1 MINALCRDPHGQFS
15 ASKFWT
21 NVAYATA
28 TYVVIANANSTNWEL
43 LLVYVAT
50 VGGSEVAKKF
60 LNMRYG
66 GSNSGTNSTDS
77 TEYTR
82 REPSLHHDK

>member
-1 MINALCRDPHGQFS
+1 MSMFTSPDGKFS

-21 NVAYATA
+21 QVAYATA
-28 TYVVIANANSTNWEL
+28 TYIVIKHAGADNWEL
-43 LLVYVAT
+43 LLVYIAT

-66 GSNSGTNSTDS
+66 GNN
-77 TEYTR
+77 
-82 REPSLHHDK
+82 RENI

>member
-1 MINALCRDPHGQFS
+1 MKLFDDPKGNFS

-28 TYVVIANANSTNWEL
+28 TYVVIVNANSNNWEL

-50 VGGSEVAKKF
+50 VGGSEIAKKF
-60 LNMRYG
+60 LSMRY
-66 GSNSGTNSTDS
+66 SNSSDPKEDQRNS
-77 TEYTR
+77 R
-82 REPSLHHDK
+82 

>member
-1 MINALCRDPHGQFS
+1 MTNPLFQDPHGKFS
-15 ASKFWT
+15 TSKFWT

-50 VGGSEVAKKF
+50 VGGSEIAKKF
-60 LNMRYG
+60 LSMRY
-66 GSNSGTNSTDS
+66 SNGQTPPANDT
-77 TEYTR
+77 TPR
-82 REPSLHHDK
+82 REPTLHPDK

>member
-1 MINALCRDPHGQFS
+1 MSMFNDPHGRFS

-21 NVAYATA
+21 QVAYATA
-28 TYVVIANANSTNWEL
+28 TYVVIQHASGTNWEL
-43 LLVYVAT
+43 LLVYIAT

-66 GSNSGTNSTDS
+66 TNGKSDDS
-77 TEYTR
+77 
-82 REPSLHHDK
+82 KGV

>member
-1 MINALCRDPHGQFS
+1 MSMFNNPQGKFS

-21 NVAYATA
+21 QVAYATA
-28 TYVVIANANSTNWEL
+28 TYLVIEHMNSENWEL
-43 LLVYVAT
+43 LLVYIAT

-66 GSNSGTNSTDS
+66 AGNNTGNNNES
-77 TEYTR
+77 R
-82 REPSLHHDK
+82 

>member
-1 MINALCRDPHGQFS
+1 MISALCRDPNGKFS

-66 GSNSGTNSTDS
+66 GGNSTKNP
-77 TEYTR
+77 E
-82 REPSLHHDK
+82 

>member
-1 MINALCRDPHGQFS
+1 
-15 ASKFWT
+15 
-21 NVAYATA
+21 VAYATA
-28 TYVVIANANSTNWEL
+28 TYVVIVHASATNWEL

-66 GSNSGTNSTDS
+66 NNKQGDNSAGQ
-77 TEYTR
+77 
-82 REPSLHHDK
+82 

>member
-1 MINALCRDPHGQFS
+1 MNFFNDPNGNFS

-21 NVAYATA
+21 NVAYAVA
-28 TYVVIANANSTNWEL
+28 TYLVIANVDSENWEL

-66 GSNSGTNSTDS
+66 NGNGKD
-77 TEYTR
+77 
-82 REPSLHHDK
+82 H

>member
-1 MINALCRDPHGQFS
+1 MNPFNDPHGKFS

-21 NVAYATA
+21 QVAYATA
-28 TYVVIANANSTNWEL
+28 TYVVIQHASGANWEL
-43 LLVYVAT
+43 LLVYIAT

-66 GSNSGTNSTDS
+66 TNGKSDDS
-77 TEYTR
+77 
-82 REPSLHHDK
+82 KGV

>member
-1 MINALCRDPHGQFS
+1 MLMKFCQDPNGNFS

-21 NVAYATA
+21 NVAYAVA
-28 TYVVIANANSTNWEL
+28 TYLVIMNVNSENWEL

-66 GSNSGTNSTDS
+66 GGNGNGGN
-77 TEYTR
+77 
-82 REPSLHHDK
+82 HQ

>member
-1 MINALCRDPHGQFS
+1 MTNPLFCDPSGNFS

-28 TYVVIANANSTNWEL
+28 TYVVIMNANATNWEL

-60 LNMRYG
+60 LSMRYG
-66 GSNSGTNSTDS
+66 AATGSSAPSPPAPQRN
-77 TEYTR
+77 
-82 REPSLHHDK
+82 EPRL

>member
-1 MINALCRDPHGQFS
+1 MIGALCRDPHGKFS

-28 TYVVIANANSTNWEL
+28 TYVVIMNANATNWEL

-66 GSNSGTNSTDS
+66 NSNSANGNSQTG
-77 TEYTR
+77 
-82 REPSLHHDK
+82 

>member
-1 MINALCRDPHGQFS
+1 MSRFTNPQGKFS

-21 NVAYATA
+21 QVAYAVA
-28 TYVVIANANSTNWEL
+28 TYLVIVHMNSENWEL
-43 LLVYVAT
+43 LLVYIAT

-66 GSNSGTNSTDS
+66 AGNNTGNNNES
-77 TEYTR
+77 R
-82 REPSLHHDK
+82 